1 MGPVPRLE
9 RRRRRGAGAAPRL
22 PGRVGVALHRP
33 PAGLSHLGRCRR
45 ADPGGRR
52 GDLVALR
59 RPARRMA
66 QARPDR
72 RCPAAGRRRARDG
85 HRAVMIKPSI
95 VVAVVGAATTF
106 ALTLAS
112 AVAWNAGATGA
123 VVAPIVAVVAHGVG
137 CAALAGYV
145 IRLRSRVNRRMIALL
160 DQR

>member
-1 MGPVPRLE
+1 
-9 RRRRRGAGAAPRL
+9 
-22 PGRVGVALHRP
+22 
-33 PAGLSHLGRCRR
+33 
-45 ADPGGRR
+45 
-52 GDLVALR
+52 
-59 RPARRMA
+59 
-66 QARPDR
+66 
-72 RCPAAGRRRARDG
+72 
-85 HRAVMIKPSI
+85 MIKPSI

-123 VVAPIVAVVAHGVG
+123 VVALIVAVVAHGVG